1 MTHAMHDGLRGI
13 KRPHSPEAP
22 EKPETVAPCAAPTAP
37 ETTDLGSHTPM
48 EKGQQVLFFYESNA
62 SDPEAALVCCGTP
75 KSRGPG
81 GFHFVGSHMWLHGT
95 LAQACDLSK
104 VDQERQETWP
114 KVMPKAEYSFMTRK
128 GTPKPQMATPLSVRW
143 VCPAKSAPCKLSLMF
158 VRWGG
163 EYSKWMDE
171 QEANDGDWGKYG
183 SPPSD
188 EYMGHV
194 VNEGIKVHPGLRDEH
209 GMPLFELHH
218 VFLSNSKDAF
228 LISQQAHIIRAGLKA
243 QRRAAF
249 WMLWPAE
256 WEDFGDP
263 DYACYIERHSMF
275 AAMRACE
282 ALGIRSLF
290 PHPADQYEL
299 ITSKS
304 WMATLSL
311 HPGAFLPAA
320 TLVSKG
326 SVKMDAAAAAESALR
341 TMHHIR
347 RMNPYPVDPEDPPA
361 PSAIN
366 QNGIQKGVVKLG
378 WSWENRFV
386 VTFNSPSH
394 LQARLKEMMNQ
405 PGCLA
410 TYCIVQEW
418 VDFDFEMRLYFLPPP
433 EWPAKHP
440 IEPEMIQCN
449 AWGKSDD
456 TKSVGVSRASFSKL
470 SEEKVLSRW
479 EGDVAAWQM
488 AKAKAI
494 EISQFLLAWLLSA
507 EHQPVP
513 SMRLDFMVKRLR
525 PGKARVVFGE
535 YCEQGACVLG
545 WQGGPPTIW
554 RACLDAALRD
564 K

>member
-1 MTHAMHDGLRGI
+1 
-13 KRPHSPEAP
+13 
-22 EKPETVAPCAAPTAP
+22 
-37 ETTDLGSHTPM
+37 M
-48 EKGQQVLFFYESNA
+48 EKGRQVLFFYESDA
-62 SDPEAALVCCGTP
+62 SDPQAPLVNCGTP
-75 KSRGPG
+75 KNPNQG
-81 GFHFVGSHMWLHGT
+81 GFRFAGSHAWLHGT
-95 LAQACDLSK
+95 LDQPFDGK
-104 VDQERQETWP
+104 NVDPERKETWP
-114 KVMPKAEYSFMTRK
+114 KVWPKAEYSFVTRK
-128 GTPKPQMATPLSVRW
+128 GTPATLKAPLQVRW
-143 VCPAKSAPCKLSLMF
+143 ISTAKTAPCKLSILF

-194 VNEGIKVHPGLRDEH
+194 VREGIQAHPGLKDEE
-209 GMPLFELHH
+209 GMPLYELHH
-218 VFLSNSKDAF
+218 VFVSNSKDAF
-228 LISQQAHIIRAGLKA
+228 LISQQAHVIRAGLKGV
-243 QRRAAF
+243 RRAAF

-263 DYACYIERHSMF
+263 DYACYIQRHSMF
-275 AAMRACE
+275 AAMRATE
-282 ALGIRSLF
+282 AVGIRSLF

-326 SVKMDAAAAAESALR
+326 SVKIDAAKAAENALR
-341 TMHHIR
+341 TLHYIR
-347 RMNPYPVDPEDPPA
+347 RMNPHPVDEGDPPA
-361 PSAIN
+361 PSVVN

-386 VTFNSPSH
+386 VTFNSQQH
-394 LQARLKEMMNQ
+394 LQARLKELMNQ
-405 PGCLA
+405 QGCLA
-410 TYCIVQEW
+410 TYCVVQEW

-433 EWPAKHP
+433 EWPAEGSTP
-440 IEPEMIQCN
+440 IEPKMIQCN
-449 AWGKSDD
+449 AWGPSDD
-456 TKSVGVSRASFSKL
+456 TKAVGVSRASFSKL
-470 SEEKVLSRW
+470 SEEKILSRW
-479 EGDVAAWQM
+479 EGDTAAWTM
-488 AKAKAI
+488 AKAKAT
-494 EISQFLLAWLLSA
+494 EISQLLLAWLLSA

-513 SMRLDFMVKRLR
+513 SMRLDFMVKRLS
-525 PGKARVVFGE
+525 PGKARVIFGE

-554 RACLDAALRD
+554 RACLDAALRG
-564 K
+564 

>member
-1 MTHAMHDGLRGI
+1 MPDGVNGT
-13 KRPHSPEAP
+13 KRPYSPGRS
-22 EKPETVAPCAAPTAP
+22 TV
-37 ETTDLGSHTPM
+37 M
-48 EKGQQVLFFYESNA
+48 EKGQQVLFFFESDA
-62 SDPEAALVCCGTP
+62 SDPRAPLVYCGTP
-75 KSRGPG
+75 KNRGPG
-81 GFHFVGSHMWLHGT
+81 GFLFAGSHAWLLGT
-95 LAQACDLSK
+95 LEHDFDGQK
-104 VDQERQETWP
+104 VDPDRKETWP
-114 KVMPKAEYSFMTRK
+114 KVRPKAEYSFVTRK
-128 GTPKPQMATPLSVRW
+128 GTAAALATPLQVRW
-143 VCPAKSAPCKLSLMF
+143 VTTAKSPPCKLSLLF

-194 VNEGIKVHPGLRDEH
+194 VKEGIKAHAGLKDEQ

-218 VFLSNSKDAF
+218 VFISNSKDAH
-228 LISQQAHIIRAGLKA
+228 LIAQQAHIIRAGLKA

-282 ALGIRSLF
+282 GLGIRSLF

-326 SVKMDAAAAAESALR
+326 SVKIDAAKAAETALR
-341 TMHHIR
+341 TLHHIR
-347 RMNPYPVDPEDPPA
+347 RMNPYPVEPGDPPA
-361 PSAIN
+361 PSVVN

-386 VTFNSPSH
+386 VTFNSLSH
-394 LQARLKEMMNQ
+394 LQARLKELMNQ

-418 VDFDFEMRLYFLPPP
+418 VDFDFEMRLYFLP
-433 EWPAKHP
+433 EADWPGEAP
-440 IEPEMIQCN
+440 IEPKMIQCN
-449 AWGKSDD
+449 AWGPSDD

-479 EGDVAAWQM
+479 EGDAVAWAM
-488 AKAKAI
+488 AKEKAI
-494 EISQFLLAWLLSA
+494 KVSQLLLAWLLSA

-513 SMRLDFMVKRLR
+513 SMRLDFMVKRLG
-525 PGKARVVFGE
+525 PGKARVIFGE

-554 RACLDAALRD
+554 RACLDAALRG
-564 K
+564 